1 MINLRNT
8 LAIALTTAAL
18 GLGAVSM
25 PGAAEAHGIHEMGG
39 HGREMGFNGDRGF
52 GHHNHCDVWGA
63 SCNRGGGHGWGYGW
77 GRRYGY
83 YGYGYPRY
91 GIYSPVVVEAAP
103 VEMPICPPGTHPSY
117 RHDSCVPNYR

>member
-18 GLGAVSM
+18 GLGALSM
-25 PGAAEAHGIHEMGG
+25 STPAEAHSVHEMGG

-63 SCNRGGGHGWGYGW
+63 SCNRGGGGHGWGYGW
-77 GRRYGY
+77 GHRYGY
-83 YGYGYPRY
+83 FGYG
-91 GIYSPVVVEAAP
+91 YSPVVVEEA
-103 VEMPICPPGTHPSY
+103 PICPPGTHPSY
-117 RHDSCVPNYR
+117 RHDLCVPNDR